1 MDPADDPSWSDA
13 TLPRPAIDPAVP
25 PTVRD
30 LLSAPGAPLTPAG
43 RPRPSRRSGQR
54 RRALL
59 PDHPERRELTV
70 YGAVTGL
77 TAAMVVAVT
86 GATPWAVGVLIF
98 QAPTG
103 WQSTTGQYALL
114 LSEAIVAVTML
125 VFATRV
131 ARFGEFRRQH
141 RAASA
146 ARAWHGRYLT
156 GADLDAR
163 GRILL
168 RRVQDAVDTVRSAE
182 VTRADMI
189 DAATANAV
197 LGAQEW
203 DIAVALREHG
213 QLRAIREAEAE
224 AAGEAGAEAA
234 GEPAPGSPAAN
245 LLARHRDAARAAD
258 ESITSRVNA
267 LERYAAE
274 VRAADAAYVEWR
286 RRL

>member
-125 VFATRV
+125 VFGMRV
-131 ARFGEFRRQH
+131 ARFGEFRRQR
-141 RAASA
+141 RAASV

-182 VTRADMI
+182 VTRADML
-189 DAATANAV
+189 DAANADAV
-197 LGAQEW
+197 LAAQEW

-213 QLRAIREAEAE
+213 QLRAMRAAET
-224 AAGEAGAEAA
+224 EAGT
-234 GEPAPGSPAAN
+234 GSAPGSPAAN

>member
-30 LLSAPGAPLTPAG
+30 LLSAPGAPLTPAS

-77 TAAMVVAVT
+77 TTAMVVAVT

-98 QAPTG
+98 QAPSG

-125 VFATRV
+125 VFGTRV
-131 ARFGEFRRQH
+131 ARFGEFRRQR

-182 VTRADMI
+182 VTRADML
-189 DAATANAV
+189 DAVTADAV
-197 LGAQEW
+197 LAAQEW

-213 QLRAIREAEAE
+213 QLRAIRAAETEAEA
-224 AAGEAGAEAA
+224 GTGT
-234 GEPAPGSPAAN
+234 GTGSGSAPGSPAAN
-245 LLARHRDAARAAD
+245 LLARHRDAARTAD

>member
-30 LLSAPGAPLTPAG
+30 LLSAPGTPLTPAG

-54 RRALL
+54 HRALL

-125 VFATRV
+125 VFGMRV
-131 ARFGEFRRQH
+131 ARFGEFRRQR
-141 RAASA
+141 RAASV

-182 VTRADMI
+182 VTRADML
-189 DAATANAV
+189 DAANADAV
-197 LGAQEW
+197 LAAQEW

-213 QLRAIREAEAE
+213 QLRAMRAAETEAEAG
-224 AAGEAGAEAA
+224 AGS
-234 GEPAPGSPAAN
+234 APGSPAAN
-245 LLARHRDAARAAD
+245 LLARHRNAARAAD